1 MKKSIL
7 SEQFIRMQE
16 LAGIKPLYEYP
27 VESYYGWR
35 STEEEARNQKNTIHY
50 SRDGEYV
57 SNCEWCSHLQAYK
70 GDDKPLNPD
79 EYSHLGEWPKNAKS
93 FGEGDDG
100 EKFAR
105 WWVEM
110 ENKSAQEKYAQF
122 EEGGKFF
129 SKDGTFTLDPKMMG
143 LETDKEGNIIKYVFS
158 TRAITHNRT
167 M

>member
-1 MKKSIL
+1 ML
-7 SEQFIRMQE
+7 S
-16 LAGIKPLYEYP
+16 PLEK
-27 VESYYGWR
+27 EMM
-35 STEEEARNQKNTIHY
+35 E
-50 SRDGEYV
+50 
-57 SNCEWCSHLQAYK
+57 
-70 GDDKPLNPD
+70 
-79 EYSHLGEWPKNAKS
+79 
-93 FGEGDDG
+93 

-105 WWVEM
+105 WWVER

-158 TRAITHNRT
+158 TRAIKYNAS

>member
-27 VESYYGWR
+27 AESYYGWR

-79 EYSHLGEWPKNAKS
+79 EYSHWASGLKMLSPLEKEMMEKS
-93 FGEGDDG
+93 LQDG
-100 EKFAR
+100 
-105 WWVEM
+105 
-110 ENKSAQEKYAQF
+110 
-122 EEGGKFF
+122 G
-129 SKDGTFTLDPKMMG
+129 
-143 LETDKEGNIIKYVFS
+143 
-158 TRAITHNRT
+158 
-167 M
+167 